1 MKPTPLDVLAKE
13 RPPLDRNKQ
22 RFAISQLLSDRE
34 RHEAERYG
42 GGDAEFIEER
52 LAYEVNGNLRQLG
65 ETVAR
70 ELLGRGPHVVDFR
83 FTREYSSFHR
93 GELCLIDTTATP
105 VQVRHSYSPVMMD
118 SELERW
124 RPPIRTP
131 RLSLDERCYRQA
143 WLSDDDSRRS
153 KKSSK
158 PSITTRL
165 RSALAS
171 LSTPIPYDGPKATDR
186 HHTI

>member
-22 RFAISQLLSDRE
+22 RFAISQLLSDLE
-34 RHEAERYG
+34 RREAERYG
-42 GGDAEFIEER
+42 GDTADFIEER
-52 LAYEVNGNLRQLG
+52 LAYDVNHNLRELG

-93 GELCLIDTTATP
+93 GELCLIDTTAIP
-105 VQVRHSYSPVMMD
+105 VQVRHSYSPIVMMD

-131 RLSLDERCYRQA
+131 RISLDERCYRDAWSQA
-143 WLSDDDSRRS
+143 W
-153 KKSSK
+153 SK
-158 PSITTRL
+158 PPKTSTESIAKRFVRTL
-165 RSALAS
+165 KK
-171 LSTPIPYDGPKATDR
+171 LSEPTVYDGPKATDK

>member
-1 MKPTPLDVLAKE
+1 MKPTPLDVLAKD

-22 RFAISQLLSDRE
+22 QFAISQLLSDRE
-34 RHEAERYG
+34 RHEAERHG

-52 LAYEVNGNLRQLG
+52 LAHEVNINLRELG

-83 FTREYSSFHR
+83 FTREYSSRHR
-93 GELCLIDTTATP
+93 GEVCLLDTVAIP
-105 VQVRHSYSPVMMD
+105 VQVRNSYSIVMMD

-124 RPPIRTP
+124 RPPIRMP
-131 RLSLDERCYRQA
+131 RLSIDERIYRDAWSQA
-143 WLSDDDSRRS
+143 W
-153 KKSSK
+153 SK
-158 PSITTRL
+158 PPKTSTESIAKRFVRTL
-165 RSALAS
+165 KK
-171 LSTPIPYDGPKATDR
+171 LSEPMVYDGPKATDK

>member
-34 RHEAERYG
+34 RR
-42 GGDAEFIEER
+42 DAEMSGDSRYIEEH
-52 LAYEVNGNLRQLG
+52 LTHDVSYNLRELG

-83 FTREYSSFHR
+83 FTREYSSSHR
-93 GELCLIDTTATP
+93 GEVCLLDTVAIP
-105 VQVRHSYSPVMMD
+105 VQVRNSYSIVMMD

-131 RLSLDERCYRQA
+131 RLSIDERIHREM
-143 WLSDDDSRRS
+143 WKSEESRPT
-153 KKSSK
+153 KK
-158 PSITTRL
+158 PSPPSLSTRL
-165 RSALAS
+165 RSMLKQ
-171 LSTPIPYDGPKATDR
+171 LSEPTVYDGPKATDK

>member
-1 MKPTPLDVLAKE
+1 MNPTPLDVLAKE

-34 RHEAERYG
+34 RREAERYG
-42 GGDAEFIEER
+42 GDTADFIEER
-52 LAYEVNGNLRQLG
+52 LAYEVNGNLRELG
-65 ETVAR
+65 EAVAR

-93 GELCLIDTTATP
+93 GELCLIDTTAI
-105 VQVRHSYSPVMMD
+105 PVMMD

-158 PSITTRL
+158 PSITARL

>member
-34 RHEAERYG
+34 RR
-42 GGDAEFIEER
+42 DAEMSGDSRYIEEH
-52 LAYEVNGNLRQLG
+52 LTHDVSYNLRELG

-83 FTREYSSFHR
+83 FTREYSSRHR
-93 GELCLIDTTATP
+93 GEVCLIDTPAIP
-105 VQVRHSYSPVMMD
+105 VQVRNSYSPIIMNDDVV
-118 SELERW
+118 ERW

-131 RLSLDERCYRQA
+131 RLSIDERCYREM
-143 WLSDDDSRRS
+143 WREYDGSRRS
-153 KKSSK
+153 KKSLK

-171 LSTPIPYDGPKATDR
+171 LSTPIPYDGPKATDK